1 MMVKV
6 FDKMKKDRK
15 KLILSAAEQFIKENT
30 LK

>member
-1 MMVKV
+1 MKVKI
-6 FDKMKKDRK
+6 FEKMKIDRK